1 MKSSILK
8 YRPEV
13 DGLRAIAVGA
23 VIIYHAQIRILEK
36 LLLPGGFLGVD
47 IFFVISGYLI
57 TYLIFKE
64 KISTNNFSFKNFYER
79 RARRILPALFF
90 MLIIMLP
97 LSYIVLV
104 PSDFKEYALSNIFSI
119 GFTSNY
125 FFYFNEIVYGSKDG
139 LLKPL
144 LHTWSLGVEEQ
155 FYIFFPVLMILI
167 FNKNWSLKKF
177 FFSFFLF
184 SFLLA
189 SYLSFT
195 NIQLSF
201 FSLPTRIWELLCG
214 SLVAYLI
221 FFNKINFV
229 KKRLINF
236 LSYLGVISIF
246 LSFVLF
252 EKSTYHPSYLT
263 IFPVIGTCLILINL
277 NSQNIVHKILSSKIF
292 VFVGLISYSLY
303 LYHFPIFSLSRY
315 YSLVT
320 GYNLYGK
327 IAIMLAVFLI
337 SYLSYN
343 FIEKPFRDKKKINVN
358 KFLSLLTLSIFLMLI
373 FNALILKNKIQNK
386 KFDIVKEFSLDN
398 NIYKSEKGKYPIND
412 KLKKDKINILIIG
425 NSHSVDTYIIFNEL
439 YAPDDDLNF
448 IQFGTQVR
456 CLKDLSENKLC
467 KKKLKKKKY
476 ELLKMSDYLVFST
489 SWSEDDVD
497 YLESILKEL
506 NHEKTKT
513 IIMSSGPTFHWTNVF
528 TVLDKFVLKNYK
540 VPSPEQTKQLEENL
554 FTQIPNSVFER
565 NKRLKKISKENGLT
579 YLDKFKY
586 TCDLN
591 KKRCKILT
599 DQYKKIYYDLG
610 HYTLDG
616 SFYFAGLFK
625 KLGWSELFK

>member
-13 DGLRAIAVGA
+13 DGLRAIAVVA

-64 KISTNNFSFKNFYER
+64 KVSTNNFSFKDFYER

-90 MLIIMLP
+90 MLMIMLP
-97 LSYIVLV
+97 FSYIVLV
-104 PSDFKEYALSNIFSI
+104 PSDLKEYSLSNIFSI

-155 FYIFFPVLMILI
+155 FYIFFPILMILI

-195 NIQLSF
+195 NMQLSF

-236 LSYLGVISIF
+236 LSYLGMISIF

-252 EKSTYHPSYLT
+252 ERNTYHPSYLT
-263 IFPVIGTCLILINL
+263 IFPVIGTCLILINF
-277 NSQNIVHKILSSKIF
+277 NAQNIVHKILSSKIF

-303 LYHFPIFSLSRY
+303 LYHFPIFSLTRY
-315 YSLVT
+315 YSLVA

-327 IAIMLAVFLI
+327 IAIMLVVFLI

-343 FIEKPFRDKKKINVN
+343 FIEKPFRNKKKININ
-358 KFLSLLTLSIFLMLI
+358 KFLSILTLSIFLMLF
-373 FNALILKNKIQNK
+373 FNSLILKNKIQNK

-398 NIYKSEKGKYPIND
+398 NIYKSEKNKYPYND
-412 KLKKDKINILIIG
+412 KLKKNKINILIIG
-425 NSHSVDTYIIFNEL
+425 NSHSADTYIIFKEL
-439 YAPDDDLNF
+439 YANNDDLNF
-448 IQFGTQVR
+448 IRFNTQVR
-456 CLKDLSENKLC
+456 CLKDLSENQLC
-467 KKKLKKKKY
+467 KKKLKKEKY

-489 SWSEDDVD
+489 SWNEDDVD
-497 YLESILKEL
+497 FLESILKEL

-513 IIMSSGPTFHWTNVF
+513 IIMSSSPTFHWTNVF
-528 TVLDKFVLKNYK
+528 TVLDKFVLQNYK
-540 VPSPEQTKQLEENL
+540 LPSPEQTKQLEEKL

-616 SFYFAGLFK
+616 SFYFARLFK
-625 KLGWSELFK
+625 NLGWSELFK